1 MRGVAS
7 LLFLIGL
14 RLTAGPAADL
24 SRQIRE
30 TGLDRE
36 QCYRVR
42 DLTLVKEDIRVY
54 LGDGY
59 LIFGKPVAGQPFL
72 AVFTTDLEGGDGEVL
87 LLPPTRAERR
97 SLAGYIGSPNLDEHF
112 QSAVFIFTGDVYTRL
127 MAQLPDNPA
136 NHRAPEMGA
145 LLDERW
151 SPLLHNIDEG
161 YNTRLTLDLLN
172 RVANPPDL
180 FTAIFRSTK
189 LGTFDVIYD
198 PDSADQIALGQ
209 LVDRNNRAFFDIWTH
224 FPSRRARTGAAPA
237 RVRWDL
243 SDYRI
248 QATVDPDLTLT
259 AVTRLKMKS
268 SADGIRALPFD
279 IAQEMAVAGVTVDGK
294 PAEVLQHEAARVGTA
309 RGENTQFL
317 VTPPE
322 PLHPGHDYEFEFHHS
337 GKVIVETGDR
347 IYYVTAR
354 GNWYPSIGTVAAS
367 FDLTFRYP
375 RDLEL
380 VTAGDVIEDRT
391 EGPWRITRRRPSA
404 PIGLAGFNL
413 GNYAHARVERGEYVV
428 DVCANRSLEP
438 SLQPRPQLPPASPVL
453 VPGRRN
459 SRAALD
465 MPQTPPAPPPAD
477 PLARL
482 SRLAD
487 DVASAL
493 QFMAS
498 KFGPPTLSH
507 LTVSPIPGTFGQGF
521 PGMIYLSTR
530 SYVNPAETRMAAAD
544 ALFFDELL
552 QAHETAHQWWGGLVY
567 SASYRD
573 DWLMEALANYSA
585 LLFLEKSRGA
595 RDLEMLLDNYRA
607 ALLEKSQSGQPVDAA
622 GPLVLGTRLE
632 SSLEPRAWRV
642 ITYGK
647 GSWILHMLRQR
658 MGDSRFFAMLAETV
672 KRFGRRA
679 ISTEGFR
686 GLAAQFLPPDGED
699 KQLEDFFDQWVYG
712 TGVPTLK
719 MSYTL
724 KGKAPALRLVGTL
737 TQSDVGENFSVLTPV
752 EIQLARG
759 QNLTEWVRSASDPV
773 TFTVA
778 LRQAPLKV
786 TLDPHYAVLR
796 R

>member
-72 AVFTTDLEGGDGEVL
+72 AVFTADLEGGDGEVL

-209 LVDRNNRAFFDIWTH
+209 LVDRNNRAYFDIWTH

-279 IAQEMAVAGVTVDGK
+279 MAQEMAVAGVTVDGK

-391 EGPWRITRRRPSA
+391 EGPWRVTRRRPSA

-465 MPQTPPAPPPAD
+465 IPQPPPAPPPAD

-498 KFGPPTLSH
+498 KFGPPTVSH

-679 ISTEGFR
+679 ISTEDFR

-699 KQLEDFFDQWVYG
+699 RQLEDFFDQWVYG

>member
-54 LGDGY
+54 LSDGY

-72 AVFTTDLEGGDGEVL
+72 AVFTADLEGGDGEVL

-112 QSAVFIFTGDVYTRL
+112 QSAVFIFTGDIYTRL

-224 FPSRRARTGAAPA
+224 FPSRRARTGAAAA

-268 SADGIRALPFD
+268 SADGIRTLPFD

-737 TQSDVGENFSVLTPV
+737 TQSDVGEDFSVLTPV

>member
-72 AVFTTDLEGGDGEVL
+72 AVFTADLEGDGEVL

-180 FTAIFRSTK
+180 FTAIFQSTK

-224 FPSRRARTGAAPA
+224 FPSRRARTGAARA

-268 SADGIRALPFD
+268 SIDGIRALPFD

-294 PAEVLQHEAARVGTA
+294 PAEVLQHEAARVGTV

-679 ISTEGFR
+679 ISTEDFR

>member
-72 AVFTTDLEGGDGEVL
+72 AVFTADLEGGDGEVL

-151 SPLLHNIDEG
+151 SPLLHNIAEG

-209 LVDRNNRAFFDIWTH
+209 LVDRNNRAYFDIWTH

-279 IAQEMAVAGVTVDGK
+279 MAQEMAVAGVTVDGK
-294 PAEVLQHEAARVGTA
+294 PAEVLQHEAARVGTV

-391 EGPWRITRRRPSA
+391 EGPWRVTRRRPSA
-404 PIGLAGFNL
+404 P
-413 GNYAHARVERGEYVV
+413 
-428 DVCANRSLEP
+428 
-438 SLQPRPQLPPASPVL
+438 
-453 VPGRRN
+453 
-459 SRAALD
+459 
-465 MPQTPPAPPPAD
+465 
-477 PLARL
+477 
-482 SRLAD
+482 
-487 DVASAL
+487 
-493 QFMAS
+493 
-498 KFGPPTLSH
+498 
-507 LTVSPIPGTFGQGF
+507 
-521 PGMIYLSTR
+521 
-530 SYVNPAETRMAAAD
+530 
-544 ALFFDELL
+544 
-552 QAHETAHQWWGGLVY
+552 
-567 SASYRD
+567 
-573 DWLMEALANYSA
+573 
-585 LLFLEKSRGA
+585 
-595 RDLEMLLDNYRA
+595 
-607 ALLEKSQSGQPVDAA
+607 
-622 GPLVLGTRLE
+622 
-632 SSLEPRAWRV
+632 
-642 ITYGK
+642 
-647 GSWILHMLRQR
+647 
-658 MGDSRFFAMLAETV
+658 
-672 KRFGRRA
+672 
-679 ISTEGFR
+679 
-686 GLAAQFLPPDGED
+686 
-699 KQLEDFFDQWVYG
+699 
-712 TGVPTLK
+712 
-719 MSYTL
+719 
-724 KGKAPALRLVGTL
+724 
-737 TQSDVGENFSVLTPV
+737 
-752 EIQLARG
+752 
-759 QNLTEWVRSASDPV
+759 
-773 TFTVA
+773 
-778 LRQAPLKV
+778 
-786 TLDPHYAVLR
+786 
-796 R
+796 

>member
-72 AVFTTDLEGGDGEVL
+72 AVFTADLEGGDGEVL

-112 QSAVFIFTGDVYTRL
+112 QSAVFIFTGDIYTRL

-209 LVDRNNRAFFDIWTH
+209 LVERNNRAYFDIWTH
-224 FPSRRARTGAAPA
+224 FPSRRARSGAAPA

-268 SADGIRALPFD
+268 SIDGIRALPFD

-453 VPGRRN
+453 VTGRRN

-465 MPQTPPAPPPAD
+465 IPQPPPAPPPAD

-686 GLAAQFLPPDGED
+686 GLAAQFLPPGGED

-737 TQSDVGENFSVLTPV
+737 TQSDVGEDFSVLTPV

>member
-72 AVFTTDLEGGDGEVL
+72 AVFTADLEGGDGEVL

-97 SLAGYIGSPNLDEHF
+97 SLAGYIRSPNLDEHF

-151 SPLLHNIDEG
+151 SPLLHNIAEG

-172 RVANPPDL
+172 RAANPPDL
-180 FTAIFRSTK
+180 FTAIFQSTK

-209 LVDRNNRAFFDIWTH
+209 LVDRNNRAYFDIWTH

-317 VTPPE
+317 VSPPE
-322 PLHPGHDYEFEFHHS
+322 PLHTGHDYEFEFHHS
-337 GKVIVETGDR
+337 GKVIVQTGDR